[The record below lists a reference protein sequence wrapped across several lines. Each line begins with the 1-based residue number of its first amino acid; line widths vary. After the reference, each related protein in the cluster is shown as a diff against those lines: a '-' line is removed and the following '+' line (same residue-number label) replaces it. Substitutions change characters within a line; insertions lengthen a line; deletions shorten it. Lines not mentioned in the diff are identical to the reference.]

1 MTMEK
6 PPQPPSSSELPI
18 SIQDEMRTSYLD
30 YAMSVIIGRAIPDV
44 RDGLKPVHRRI
55 LYAMRALNLTPSTG
69 YRKCALV
76 VGEVIGKYHPHG
88 DAAVYDSLVRMAQD
102 FSMRHLLVDGQGNFG
117 SVDGDPPA
125 AYRYTESRMAKI
137 AMELLADIDKDTVDF
152 IPTFDESS
160 VEPRVLPARFPNL
173 LVNGSGGIAVG
184 MATNIPPHNLGEII
198 DATILLI
205 QKPET
210 TVEDLIGIVPGPDFP
225 TGGFIFGR
233 AGIYQAYKTG
243 RGSVVMRG
251 RVEIEKVSGSQD
263 REQIVI
269 TQIPF
274 QVNKARL
281 HAKIGELMRDKRIEG
296 IREARDE
303 SDRDGMR
310 LVIELKKD
318 VFPEVLLNHL
328 YRLTELQSSFGII
341 NLSIVN
347 NRPAVLDLKETLVLF
362 IEHRREVVSRRT
374 RYELTQAEA
383 QRELVEGLGM
393 AVTEVDLVIK
403 TIRESRDPDEARQRL
418 MTLPLAGL
426 EQFVRR
432 AGRPESEIAAASERR
447 DYRLSERQAKAI
459 LEMRL
464 ARLTGLEYEKLAEE
478 YGKLCDQIAHLRA
491 ILGNETLLME
501 VIIGELEEVKEKHA
515 SPRRTEIVDNEAE
528 IQIEDLI
535 QEEDMVVTISHQG
548 YIKRTALSE
557 YRAQKR
563 GGKGN
568 RGIDAR
574 DDDFVN
580 MLFVASTHSFV
591 FFFSDRGKVY
601 VKKVYEI
608 PEAARVS
615 KGRAIVNFIG
625 MEESERVRAITPVP
639 GFEEGVYVTTLTK
652 RGQIKKTAI
661 VDYQNYREK
670 GIIGVKV
677 ADDDQLLSALVTDGS
692 REFVIATKSGK
703 SIRFDEAQVRAMGR
717 NAAGVKGM
725 DLETDDEVI
734 GFVATEPERSQ
745 VLAICERGYGKRTQL
760 EEFRIQKRGG
770 KGIILIDASDRN
782 GPVVGLA
789 LVKDEDEVMLITD
802 RGQTIRCPVG
812 DIRETGR
819 NAQGVKVMNV
829 GEDERVVAVEP
840 VGERGVDDEDDAE
853 ATGATEDTQKDAPAQ
868 PDAADAASDPGTEAD
883 ASDPGTE
890 ADASDPGTEADDAA
904 SDSGADD
911 AASDSGA
918 GDETDGDADD

>member
-1 MTMEK
+1 MQ
-6 PPQPPSSSELPI
+6 QPPPSTPSSEVPI

-55 LYAMRALNLTPSTG
+55 LYAMRDLNLTPSSG

-88 DAAVYDSLVRMAQD
+88 DAAVYDALVRMAQD
-102 FSMRHLLVDGQGNFG
+102 FSMRHVLVDGQGNFG

-137 AMELLADIDKDTVDF
+137 AMELLSDIEKDTVDF
-152 IPTFDESS
+152 VPTFDESGS
-160 VEPRVLPARFPNL
+160 EPRVLPARFPNL

-184 MATNIPPHNLGEII
+184 MATNIPPHNLGEIV
-198 DATILLI
+198 DATIALI
-205 QKPET
+205 RAPET
-210 TVEDLIGIVPGPDFP
+210 TIEELLSIVPGPDFP
-225 TGGFIFGR
+225 TGGYIYGR

-243 RGSVVMRG
+243 RGSVVMRA
-251 RVEIEKVSGSQD
+251 RTEVEKVSGSQD
-263 REQIVI
+263 REQIVV
-269 TQIPF
+269 TEIPY

-318 VFPEVLLNHL
+318 VFPEVVLNQL
-328 YRLTELQSSFGII
+328 YRMTDMQTSFGII
-341 NLSIVN
+341 NLAIVN
-347 NRPAVLDLKETLVLF
+347 GRPAVLDVKETLVLF

-383 QRELVEGLGM
+383 QREIVEGLGM

-403 TIRESRDPDEARQRL
+403 TIRESRDPDEARGRL
-418 MTLPLAGL
+418 MALPLAGL
-426 EQFVRR
+426 EAFVRR
-432 AGRPESEIAAASERR
+432 AGRPEAEIQAAAARK

-464 ARLTGLEYEKLAEE
+464 ARLTGLEYEKLADE
-478 YGKLCDQIAHLRA
+478 YGKLCDEIARLRA
-491 ILGNETLLME
+491 ILGDEQLLMN
-501 VIIGELEEVKEKHA
+501 VIVRELEEVKEKHA
-515 SPRRTEIVDNEAE
+515 NPRKTEIVDDEAE

-535 QEEDMVVTISHQG
+535 QEEDMVVTISHHG

-568 RGIDAR
+568 RGLEAR

-608 PEAARVS
+608 PVAARVA
-615 KGRAIVNFIG
+615 KGRAIVNFLG
-625 MEESERVRAITPVP
+625 VEEGERVRAITPVP
-639 GFEEGVYVTTLTK
+639 GFDEGVYVTTLTT

-670 GIIGVKV
+670 GIIGVRI
-677 ADDDQLLSALVTDGS
+677 ADDDQLLSAVVTDGT

-703 SIRFDEAQVRAMGR
+703 SIRFPEDQVRAMGR
-717 NAAGVKGM
+717 SAAGVKGVQ
-725 DLETDDEVI
+725 LEGDDEVV
-734 GFVATEPERSQ
+734 GFVATDPERSQ
-745 VLAICERGYGKRTQL
+745 VLAICERGYGKRTPL
-760 EEFRIQKRGG
+760 EEFRSQNRGG
-770 KGIILIDASDRN
+770 KGVILIATTERN
-782 GPVVGLA
+782 GPVVGIA
-789 LVKDEDEVMLITD
+789 LVKDVDEVMLITD
-802 RGQTIRCPVG
+802 RGQTIRCPVME
-812 DIRETGR
+812 IRSTGR
-819 NAQGVKVMNV
+819 NAQGVKVMTV
-829 GEDERVVAVEP
+829 GEDERVVALEP
-840 VGERGVDDEDDAE
+840 VGERDDSEGSESMMPAEGEAVTEADAGATDMAADTTERPADDAGTPSDDAE
-853 ATGATEDTQKDAPAQ
+853 ASEAQEPDAPE
-868 PDAADAASDPGTEAD
+868 G
-883 ASDPGTE
+883 
-890 ADASDPGTEADDAA
+890 DD
-904 SDSGADD
+904 D
-911 AASDSGA
+911 
-918 GDETDGDADD
+918 

>member
-6 PPQPPSSSELPI
+6 PPPQSPSSELPI

-88 DAAVYDSLVRMAQD
+88 DAAVYDALVRMAQD

-137 AMELLADIDKDTVDF
+137 AMELLSDIDKDTVDF

-160 VEPRVLPARFPNL
+160 SEPRVLPARFPNL
-173 LVNGSGGIAVG
+173 LVNGSSGIAVG

-198 DATILLI
+198 DATIELI
-205 QKPET
+205 HKPET
-210 TVEDLIGIVPGPDFP
+210 TIEELLTIVPGPDFP
-225 TGGFIFGR
+225 TGGFIYGR

-243 RGSVVMRG
+243 RGSVVMRA
-251 RVEIEKVSGSQD
+251 RTETEKVSGSQD

-318 VFPEVLLNHL
+318 VFPEVILNQL
-328 YRLTELQSSFGII
+328 FRLTDMQSSFGII

-347 NRPAVLDLKETLVLF
+347 GRPAVLDLKETLALF
-362 IEHRREVVSRRT
+362 IEHRREIVSRRT

-432 AGRPESEIAAASERR
+432 AGRPEQEITAAAGRR

-501 VIIGELEEVKEKHA
+501 VIVRELEEVKEKHA

-528 IQIEDLI
+528 ILIEDLI
-535 QEEDMVVTISHQG
+535 QEEDMVVTISHHG

-568 RGIDAR
+568 RGVDAR

-608 PEAARVS
+608 PVGARVA

-625 MEESERVRAITPVP
+625 MEENERVRAITPVP
-639 GFEEGVYVTTLTK
+639 GFDEGVFVTTLTK

-661 VDYQNYREK
+661 ADYQNYREK
-670 GIIGVKV
+670 GIIGVKI
-677 ADDDQLLSALVTDGS
+677 ADDDQLLSALVTDGT
-692 REFVIATKSGK
+692 REFMIATKSGK
-703 SIRFDEAQVRAMGR
+703 SIRFAEDQVRAMGR
-717 NAAGVKGM
+717 SAAGVKGM
-725 DLETDDEVI
+725 DLEEGDEVI
-734 GFVATEPERSQ
+734 GFIATEPERSQ
-745 VLAICERGYGKRTQL
+745 VLAVCERGYGKRTSL
-760 EEFRIQKRGG
+760 EEFRAQKRGG
-770 KGIILIDASDRN
+770 KGIILIDASERN
-782 GPVVGLA
+782 GPVVGVA
-789 LVKDEDEVMLITD
+789 LVKDEDEVMLITN

-812 DIRETGR
+812 EIRETGR

-829 GEDERVVAVEP
+829 DEDERVVAVEP
-840 VGERGVDDEDDAE
+840 VGERGDDEDEAAEAAATDDGNAPDGSAPDGNAPDDADASMATDADAGRS
-853 ATGATEDTQKDAPAQ
+853 ATGAEETD
-868 PDAADAASDPGTEAD
+868 
-883 ASDPGTE
+883 
-890 ADASDPGTEADDAA
+890 DDA
-904 SDSGADD
+904 
-911 AASDSGA
+911 GA
-918 GDETDGDADD
+918 GETDARETDDADDD